1 MIILNHRGKA
11 ADIHVNT
18 EYVKPRMVLRE
29 FNTIRFSFADKGV
42 QPIKSAHGRT
52 GMEEENMRIGTDLAA
67 YDTRAAAKNT
77 NAGKPRFSEI
87 VSDTTGAMDEHQAM
101 VMGSLL
107 WQMTEADKDEKPA
120 QGKQVSLLEGEEDTG
135 RAADRSE
142 AVKVYEEAFKGGPN
156 PLENLRQ
163 APKVPYGHLAKDG
176 VIIYN
181 GVLFTCDERSNS
193 ICLGDVSDP
202 KKVINVTLSGGGH
215 LKVNRDSLGQL
226 SKAIGMFSPEDV
238 NLIMRAIHQDTKV
251 QSMQKEIEDLEA
263 SVGEQ
268 IASGNDAAETDG
280 DTAEEAGWE
289 SMGETNNREKDED

>member
-1 MIILNHRGKA
+1 
-11 ADIHVNT
+11 
-18 EYVKPRMVLRE
+18 
-29 FNTIRFSFADKGV
+29 
-42 QPIKSAHGRT
+42 
-52 GMEEENMRIGTDLAA
+52 MRIGTNFANYGA
-67 YDTRAAAKNT
+67 GTAVKGTNTGGSFAGIVSNAGRAA
-77 NAGKPRFSEI
+77 
-87 VSDTTGAMDEHQAM
+87 DESRAS
-101 VMGSLL
+101 VTGSLL
-107 WQMTEADKDEKPA
+107 WQMTEADKEEKPA
-120 QGKQVSLLEGEEDTG
+120 QGKQISLLGEEGPEGTT
-135 RAADRSE
+135 DRSE

-263 SVGEQ
+263 GVGEQ
-268 IASGNDAAETDG
+268 IASGGDAAEKTDTET
-280 DTAEEAGWE
+280 DNVAYNEMDEE
-289 SMGETNNREKDED
+289 